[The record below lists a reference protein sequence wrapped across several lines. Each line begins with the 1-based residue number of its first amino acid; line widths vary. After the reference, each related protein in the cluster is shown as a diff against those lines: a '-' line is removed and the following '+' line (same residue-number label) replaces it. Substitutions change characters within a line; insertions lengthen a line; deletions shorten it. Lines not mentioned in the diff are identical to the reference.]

1 MARRRS
7 GGGPKPGAGRRQER
21 NEPGWLEWLENQ
33 RVGAIGVIVVIVGW
47 VVLLVGTVSGAWRL
61 EVTFF
66 IAVGL
71 LTFVLGCMSLYAA
84 LVQALGAKPKGALR
98 LPAWLQEF
106 EEYFQW
112 LTPMA
117 FVFGL
122 IFAHYFWH

>member
-7 GGGPKPGAGRRQER
+7 GGGSKPAGRRRER
-21 NEPGWLEWLENQ
+21 NEPAWLEWLEN
-33 RVGAIGVIVVIVGW
+33 RPVGAIGVIVVGVGW
-47 VVLLVGTVSGAWRL
+47 VALLVGTVSGAWPL

-71 LTFVLGCMSLYAA
+71 LTFVLGCMSLFAA
-84 LVQALGAKPKGALR
+84 LVQARGAKPKDALR
-98 LPAWLQEF
+98 LPPWLQEF
-106 EEYFQW
+106 EEYFRW

>member
-7 GGGPKPGAGRRQER
+7 GGGSRSSAGKRQEGKQ
-21 NEPGWLEWLENQ
+21 PVWLERLENQ
-33 RVGAIGVIVVIVGW
+33 PVGAIGVIVVVVGW
-47 VVLLVGTVSGAWRL
+47 AVLLVGTLTGAWRL

-71 LTFVLGCMSLYAA
+71 LTFVLGCMSLFAA
-84 LVQALGAKPKGALR
+84 LVQARGAKPKNALR
-98 LPAWLQEF
+98 LPPWLQEF

-122 IFAHYFWH
+122 IFAHYFSH

>member
-7 GGGPKPGAGRRQER
+7 GGGSKSGAGKRQER
-21 NEPGWLEWLENQ
+21 QEPGWFEQLENQ
-33 RVGAIGVIVVIVGW
+33 PVGAIGVIVVVVGW
-47 VVLLVGTVSGAWRL
+47 AVLFVGTLRGAWRL

-71 LTFVLGCMSLYAA
+71 LTFVLGCMSLFAA
-84 LVQALGAKPKGALR
+84 AVQARGTKPKSALR
-98 LPAWLQEF
+98 LPPWLQEF
-106 EEYFQW
+106 EEYFRW

>member
-7 GGGPKPGAGRRQER
+7 GGGSKPGAGRRQEP
-21 NEPGWLEWLENQ
+21 NEPAWLEWLENQ
-33 RVGAIGVIVVIVGW
+33 PVGAIGVIVVVVGW
-47 VVLLVGTVSGAWRL
+47 AVLSVGTVSGAWRL

-71 LTFVLGCMSLYAA
+71 LTFVLGCMSLFAA
-84 LVQALGAKPKGALR
+84 LVQARGAKPKDALR
-98 LPAWLQEF
+98 LPPWLQEF

>member
-1 MARRRS
+1 MARRSS
-7 GGGPKPGAGRRQER
+7 GGSSRSGAGRRKEH
-21 NEPGWLEWLENQ
+21 EPAWLERLESQ
-33 RVGAIGVIVVIVGW
+33 PVGAIGVIVVVVGW
-47 VVLLVGTVSGAWRL
+47 AVLSVGTLTGAWRL

-71 LTFVLGCMSLYAA
+71 LTFVLGCMSLFAA
-84 LVQALGAKPKGALR
+84 AVQARGTKPKSALR
-98 LPAWLQEF
+98 LPPWLQEF

>member
-7 GGGPKPGAGRRQER
+7 GGGSKSGSGRRQEGD
-21 NEPGWLEWLENQ
+21 EPAWLERLENQ
-33 RVGAIGVIVVIVGW
+33 PVGAIGVIVVIVGW
-47 VVLLVGTVSGAWRL
+47 AVLFVGTISGAWRL

-66 IAVGL
+66 VAVGL
-71 LTFVLGCMSLYAA
+71 LTFVLGCMSLFAA
-84 LVQALGAKPKGALR
+84 LVQARGAKSKDALR
-98 LPAWLQEF
+98 LPPWLAEF
-106 EEYFQW
+106 EEYLQW

>member
-7 GGGPKPGAGRRQER
+7 GGGPKAGAGRRREGK
-21 NEPGWLEWLENQ
+21 EPAWLERLEKQ
-33 RVGAIGVIVVIVGW
+33 PVGAIGVIVVLVGW
-47 VVLLVGTVSGAWRL
+47 AVLLVGTLTGAWRL

-71 LTFVLGCMSLYAA
+71 LTFVLGCMSLFAA
-84 LVQALGAKPKGALR
+84 LVQARGARPKLTLR
-98 LPAWLQEF
+98 LPPWLQEF

-122 IFAHYFWH
+122 MFAHYFWH

>member
-7 GGGPKPGAGRRQER
+7 GGGSKSGSGRRQEGS
-21 NEPGWLEWLENQ
+21 EPAWLERLENQ
-33 RVGAIGVIVVIVGW
+33 PVGAIGVIVVVVGW
-47 VVLLVGTVSGAWRL
+47 AVLFIGTISGAWRL

-66 IAVGL
+66 LAVGL
-71 LTFVLGCMSLYAA
+71 LTFVLGCMSLFAA
-84 LVQALGAKPKGALR
+84 AVQALGAKPKSALR
-98 LPAWLQEF
+98 LPPWMQEF

>member
-7 GGGPKPGAGRRQER
+7 GGGSKPGAGRRQEGK
-21 NEPGWLEWLENQ
+21 EPVWLEWLENQ
-33 RVGAIGVIVVIVGW
+33 PVGAIGVTVVVVGW
-47 VVLLVGTVSGAWRL
+47 AVLFVGTLSGAWRL

-71 LTFVLGCMSLYAA
+71 LTFVLGCMSLFAA
-84 LVQALGAKPKGALR
+84 AVSARGAKPKSALR
-98 LPAWLQEF
+98 LPPWLQEF